1 MRPSGPIN
9 AGELHRQTN
18 RHVIGG
24 LFYKPVQAPR
34 EFRMF
39 ARVFS
44 INAIEVNNEGYPE
57 GGLNGRVRVVRQYS
71 SLEESERKKP
81 KGGHAHEWDRANQ
94 Q

>member
-24 LFYKPVQAPR
+24 LFHEPVQAPR

-44 INAIEVNNEGYPE
+44 MNALEVNNEGYPE
-57 GGLNGRVRVVRQYS
+57 GGLNGRVRVM
-71 SLEESERKKP
+71 
-81 KGGHAHEWDRANQ
+81 WDNASPLSDLSGKNR
-94 Q
+94 